1 VFDFIIIICCC
12 RVAGFGEQKEK
23 LVALLAS
30 IPRSRKKIRAT
41 RDPEQLTDRGGLSVG
56 LCD

>member
-41 RDPEQLTDRGGLSVG
+41 RDPEQLTDRGPFRWAM
-56 LCD
+56 